1 MDGRAEDSDAVTGA
15 GFGGDTESEAL
26 FGLER
31 LEAIASGRMAH
42 TPMWR
47 TLGMTLCEVE
57 PGRALFTV
65 MPEEKH
71 YNGQGIAHGG
81 LTATLID
88 SATACAVISV
98 LGPRDW
104 STTVDVA
111 VKFVRPV
118 RGKDGPVRC
127 EGKILHAGR
136 RIATAEARV
145 FDRRDRLLAH
155 GESTCLVVRDGPAAD
170 QEGDE

>member
-1 MDGRAEDSDAVTGA
+1 MTGEAEIDDKTDAEGS
-15 GFGGDTESEAL
+15 GTEVL
-26 FGLER
+26 YGLER
-31 LEAIASGRMAH
+31 LEAIASGRIAH

-47 TLGMTLCEVE
+47 TLGLILSEVE
-57 PGRALFTV
+57 AGRALFTV
-65 MPEEKH
+65 MPGEKH
-71 YNGQGIAHGG
+71 NNGQGIAHGG
-81 LTATLID
+81 LAATLID

-104 STTVDVA
+104 STTIDVA

-118 RGKDGPVRC
+118 RAEDGPVRC
-127 EGKILHAGR
+127 EGKVLHAGR

-155 GESTCLVVRDGPAAD
+155 GESTCMVVREEPDGGA
-170 QEGDE
+170 EGG

>member
-1 MDGRAEDSDAVTGA
+1 MTGDEENGAKAGA
-15 GFGGDTESEAL
+15 GAAGAEAPY
-26 FGLER
+26 GLGR
-31 LEAIASGRMAH
+31 LEAIASGRLPH

-47 TLGMTLCEVE
+47 TLGMTLSEVE

-71 YNGQGIAHGG
+71 TNGQGIAHGG

-88 SATACAVISV
+88 SAAACAVKSV
-98 LGPRDW
+98 LGPGDW
-104 STTVDVA
+104 STTVEVA

-118 RGKDGPVRC
+118 RGEDGPVRC
-127 EGKILHAGR
+127 EGRILHAGR

-145 FDRRDRLLAH
+145 FDRHDRLLAH
-155 GESTCLVVRDGPAAD
+155 GESTCMVVRAEPAA
-170 QEGDE
+170 EGRE

>member
-1 MDGRAEDSDAVTGA
+1 MAGEEEISGEAGA
-15 GFGGDTESEAL
+15 GGADAEAL
-26 FGLER
+26 YGLAR

-47 TLGMTLCEVE
+47 TLGMTLTEVE

-65 MPEEKH
+65 MPGEEH
-71 YNGQGIAHGG
+71 YNGAGVAHGG

-88 SATACAVISV
+88 SAAACAVISV

-104 STTVDVA
+104 STTVEVA

-118 RGKDGPVRC
+118 RGEDGLVRC
-127 EGKILHAGR
+127 EARILHAGR

-145 FDRRDRLLAH
+145 FDRNDRLLAH
-155 GESTCLVVRDGPAAD
+155 GESTCVVKRAAPAMDG
-170 QEGDE
+170 EGGG

>member
-1 MDGRAEDSDAVTGA
+1 MAGEVETSGNAGGGRA
-15 GFGGDTESEAL
+15 ESEAL

-31 LEAIASGRMAH
+31 LEAIAAGRMAH

-47 TLGMTLCEVE
+47 TLGMTLSEVE

-88 SATACAVISV
+88 SAAACAVISV

-104 STTVDVA
+104 STTVDVT
-111 VKFVRPV
+111 VKFVRAV
-118 RGKDGPVRC
+118 RGEDGPVRC
-127 EGKILHAGR
+127 EGRILHAGR

-155 GESTCLVVRDGPAAD
+155 GESTCMVVREEPDTD
-170 QEGDE
+170 TEGG